1 MTLTRPALLAL
12 LVVAGMGC
20 RSSSTNAGD
29 MVAAVVLAATSS
41 AISRAQGD
49 CFALCTAGTFCNRD
63 SGLCEPLPCR
73 GACEADQICVRKG
86 RQEVCEHLKPVDMTV
101 ERPSDAPSPQSL
113 NQ

>member
-41 AISRAQGD
+41 AISRAQGA
-49 CFALCTAGTFCNRD
+49 CFAASKRL
-63 SGLCEPLPCR
+63 
-73 GACEADQICVRKG
+73 
-86 RQEVCEHLKPVDMTV
+86 
-101 ERPSDAPSPQSL
+101 
-113 NQ
+113 